1 MTDKNNYRP
10 ASILPSLS
18 KAFEKCQYYQIYS
31 YTSGILSKYQCVFR
45 RGYSTQYLII
55 EMVEKWRRNLDQG
68 CICGALLMDLY
79 ETFHCPLYDLLLAK
93 TEAYSFIYDSLK
105 LINIYLTDW
114 KHKTK
119 ISSLYSSCLDLLIG
133 VPQRS
138 ILVSLLVNIYTSE
151 LFLFLHGNNVASYA
165 NVTIPHAPHAQHN
178 ILQVSKEADDK
189 AVYIFSCFQLIIL
202 KLSQRNF
209 IFS

>member
-1 MTDKNNYRP
+1 
-10 ASILPSLS
+10 
-18 KAFEKCQYYQIYS
+18 
-31 YTSGILSKYQCVFR
+31 
-45 RGYSTQYLII
+45 
-55 EMVEKWRRNLDQG
+55 MVENWRRNLRQG

-133 VPQRS
+133 VPQWS
-138 ILVSLLVNIYTSE
+138 ILGSLLVNIYTSE
-151 LFLFLHGNNVASYA
+151 LFLFLHDNNVASYA
-165 NVTIPHAPHAQHN
+165 NDTIPHAPHAQHN
-178 ILQVSKEADDK
+178 ILQVSKEVDDK

>member
-1 MTDKNNYRP
+1 
-10 ASILPSLS
+10 
-18 KAFEKCQYYQIYS
+18 
-31 YTSGILSKYQCVFR
+31 
-45 RGYSTQYLII
+45 
-55 EMVEKWRRNLDQG
+55 MVEKWRRNLDQG
-68 CICGALLMDLY
+68 CIYEALLMNLY
-79 ETFHCPLYDLLLAK
+79 ETFHCPLYDVLLAK

-119 ISSLYSSCLDLLIG
+119 ISFLYSSCLDLLIG
-133 VPQRS
+133 VSQRS
-138 ILVSLLVNIYTSE
+138 ILGPLLVNIYTSE
-151 LFLFLHGNNVASYA
+151 LFLFLHDNNVASYA
-165 NVTIPHAPHAQHN
+165 NDTVPHAPHAQHN
-178 ILQVSKEADDK
+178 ILQVSKEVDDK